1 MTNEMSLSFS
11 ATLENEPFVRTC
23 IASFVVCLNP
33 TIDEIV
39 EIKTIVGE
47 AVSNAI
53 IHGYNGD
60 KGCLVKVKAYIE
72 DDSLTIYVIDKGQGI
87 QDIEKARQPMFT
99 SKKELEHA
107 GMGLSIIE
115 ALCDEMTIES
125 SLELG
130 TQLIMKK
137 ELFMN
142 KEAVLNNIQL
152 AQQGDEAAKELIV
165 KNNLGLVWSIV
176 HRFKN
181 NYYDK
186 EDLFQIGCI
195 GLMKAI
201 NNFDVHYGVQFS
213 TYAVPIIM
221 GEIKRYF
228 RDDGTI
234 KVSRSLK
241 ELNIKI
247 NKAKEKLITL
257 YGYEPTVQEIA
268 KELEVDVM
276 DVVEAIDASYY
287 PTSLSEPIYEKDGST
302 ISMEERIEDKHHTMW
317 FEKIALKLEI
327 EKLDEKER
335 LILYMRY
342 QLDFNQEKVAQRLNI
357 SQVQVSR
364 LEKKIITKLRKHLNE
379 SH

>member
-1 MTNEMSLSFS
+1 
-11 ATLENEPFVRTC
+11 
-23 IASFVVCLNP
+23 
-33 TIDEIV
+33 
-39 EIKTIVGE
+39 
-47 AVSNAI
+47 
-53 IHGYNGD
+53 
-60 KGCLVKVKAYIE
+60 
-72 DDSLTIYVIDKGQGI
+72 
-87 QDIEKARQPMFT
+87 MFT

-137 ELFMN
+137 ELSMN

-152 AQQGDEAAKELIV
+152 AQQGDETAKELIV

-287 PTSLSEPIYEKDGST
+287 PTSLSEPIYEKMDLQFQW
-302 ISMEERIEDKHHTMW
+302 R
-317 FEKIALKLEI
+317 
-327 EKLDEKER
+327 KE
-335 LILYMRY
+335 
-342 QLDFNQEKVAQRLNI
+342 
-357 SQVQVSR
+357 
-364 LEKKIITKLRKHLNE
+364 
-379 SH
+379 